1 MLGKDRRVSPRRD
14 CVIPI
19 QFRIL
24 ANVNSDIHA
33 DIHADVHVGAHG
45 AVSGT
50 LVACQD
56 DQPRLNASHL
66 GMLDGEAV
74 NLSERGIGFKSREKL
89 GVGDEIDV
97 HLTIPRSLSGRST
110 EKVCCKARVVHVDR
124 QIDVRGL
131 RSFGAV
137 VERFEAVALAH
148 GWVS

>member
-1 MLGKDRRVSPRRD
+1 MLGKERRVSPRRD
-14 CVIPI
+14 CIIPI
-19 QFRIL
+19 RFRIL
-24 ANVNSDIHA
+24 PNVNVDL
-33 DIHADVHVGAHG
+33 HADVHANVH
-45 AVSGT
+45 VSTHATAGGT
-50 LVACQD
+50 IVASQD
-56 DQPRLNASHL
+56 DLPRLNARHL

-124 QIDVRGL
+124 QLDVRGL

-137 VERFEAVALAH
+137 VDRFEAVALAH